1 MDTSNDQIPV
11 IEGQKMVPGP
21 NGEMVLAVT
30 GHRPSKLGGYG
41 ESAYTKLVLFAR
53 KVLDQLE
60 PIRVITG
67 MALGWDQAIAQA
79 CVDLKIPFSA
89 AVPFNGQELTWP
101 RAAQDRY
108 HRLLGQAQE
117 VVIVS
122 DGDYAP
128 EKMQVRNQWMV
139 DNCDV
144 LLALY
149 DGSSG
154 GTANCVRY
162 AEGKSVPVINI
173 WSSWTKE

>member
-1 MDTSNDQIPV
+1 
-11 IEGQKMVPGP
+11 
-21 NGEMVLAVT
+21 
-30 GHRPSKLGGYG
+30 
-41 ESAYTKLVLFAR
+41 VLFAR